1 MNIDFN
7 GNMSFLVSGKN
18 VDNNKLLKMGDTE
31 VCSSIIGFVFL
42 TAVWQRLFG
51 GGYVQYYYE
60 YAKK

>member
-31 VCSSIIGFVFL
+31 VLLVFCIFNSCV
-42 TAVWQRLFG
+42 TKTFRR
-51 GGYVQYYYE
+51 GYIQYYYE